1 METHGT
7 VERIKLDKRNYYME
21 NAWEIKYTLS
31 ILKMLAVIIFMSLR
45 HLVDIGI
52 IKKYFWTYEWL

>member
-7 VERIKLDKRNYYME
+7 VEMIKLDKRNYYME
-21 NAWEIKYTLS
+21 NAWENKNTLS
-31 ILKMLAVIIFMSLR
+31 ILKMLAIIIFMSLR

-52 IKKYFWTYEWL
+52 IKKYF

>member
-52 IKKYFWTYEWL
+52 IKKYF